1 MNDASNSST
10 AAVLPPEGAEAEVP
24 AARVLATG
32 AASGVIS
39 LLLLGIALVFFVLH
53 FVHLTADFPNHSPWM
68 DWSKYTDE
76 GWYGDAAI
84 RHFVS
89 GHWYW
94 KGDFNPAVAL
104 PVWPALELLVFKFAG
119 VSVRAARALT
129 LCVFGCTLV
138 TLYLL
143 IQRHTRP

>member
-1 MNDASNSST
+1 MYNASNSSA
-10 AAVLPPEGAEAEVP
+10 AAVITPKQAK
-24 AARVLATG
+24 AAVSVRRPITMITASRV
-32 AASGVIS
+32 IR
-39 LLLLGIALVFFVLH
+39 LLLLGASVVFFALH

-84 RHFVS
+84 RHYVS

-104 PVWPALELLVFKFAG
+104 PVWPAIELLVFKFTGMYRSPRSSAWAQR
-119 VSVRAARALT
+119 RAMRVVASPKLPMKRCA
-129 LCVFGCTLV
+129 
-138 TLYLL
+138 
-143 IQRHTRP
+143 